1 VEPEASRLFFCPD
14 PRQDRADDE
23 DEMQG
28 PVATRGIRG
37 AITVDGESAD
47 AVGAVEALE
56 SAVAELLDSLVAAN
70 EVRLEDVASAV
81 FTVTDDLA
89 GANPAA
95 AARASGWDLVPLLT
109 VREHPGTEVSSCIRV
124 LLLWNTTRSQ
134 AEVRHVYLRGA
145 AVLRPDLVAPGH
157 SNIHRTQP

>member
-1 VEPEASRLFFCPD
+1 V
-14 PRQDRADDE
+14 

-37 AITVDGESAD
+37 ATTAGGESAD
-47 AVGAVEALE
+47 AVEA
-56 SAVAELLDSLVAAN
+56 AVAELLDGLVAAN

-95 AARASGWDLVPLLT
+95 AARACGWDLVPLLT
-109 VREHPGTEVSSCIRV
+109 VREHPGTEVPRCIRV
-124 LLLWNTTRSQ
+124 LLLWNTARSQ
-134 AEVRHVYLRGA
+134 DEVRHVYLRGA
-145 AVLRPDLVAPGH
+145 AVLRPDLAASGH
-157 SNIHRTQP
+157 SNIHHTQP